1 MALPKLNSTP
11 NYELTIPSTGE
22 TLKFRP
28 FLVKEQKVLL
38 IAYES
43 QDSKQI
49 LSAILDCIGNCSED
63 LNFNK
68 LSTFDI
74 DYIFTQIRSKSV
86 GEITEILVTC
96 KECGEQEQ
104 RKVNLNNLKIHGK
117 IQKNIEI
124 KLTDQIV
131 MKMKYPTYP
140 DLLRDSR
147 IFSNEISNSEK
158 IFITLSASID
168 SIMTEEENIKLKDES
183 EEEVEQFINS
193 LSSEQFQK
201 ITEFVQEVPKLKYE
215 EEYECEKCNAKNK
228 IELEGLQDFFS

>member
-43 QDSKQI
+43 QEAAQI
-49 LSAILDCIGNCSED
+49 LNAILDCIQACIENIS
-63 LNFNK
+63 LNR
-68 LSTFDI
+68 LTTFDV

-86 GEITEILVTC
+86 GEVTEILAT
-96 KECGEQEQ
+96 CGECEHQEQ
-104 RKVNLNNLKIHGK
+104 RKVNLNDLKIDGK
-117 IQKNIEI
+117 IQKNIEFE
-124 KLTDQIV
+124 LTDQIS
-131 MKMKYPTYP
+131 MRMKYPTYS

-147 IFSNEISNSEK
+147 VFSDEITNSEK
-158 IFITLSASID
+158 IFLTLASSID
-168 SIMTEEENIKLKDES
+168 SVMTGEENIKLKDES
-183 EEEVEQFINS
+183 SEEVEQFINS
-193 LSSEQFQK
+193 LSTEQFQK
-201 ITEFVQEVPKLKYE
+201 VTEFVQEVPKLKYK